1 MTHLEEYIMEQVQ
14 NIWDKLPPLPSGWA
28 YDLNFDYHFNHE
40 TRAYEVT
47 TRTTPRKVCADSDY
61 SGLNDFERAV
71 HRGFLCAGVKDVPVD
86 LIKETA
92 KDFLAQLLKD
102 AVEGRIRSF
111 GFHNAIYYIKEP
123 EWTEKLDKYK
133 EGDKVRVI
141 ILPKEEPTNG

>member
-40 TRAYEVT
+40 TRTYEVT
-47 TRTTPRKVCADSDY
+47 TRTTPRKVCEDSDY

-71 HRGFLCAGVKDVPVD
+71 HRGFLCAGVKNVPVD

-92 KDFLAQLLKD
+92 KDCLTQLLKE
-102 AVEGRIRSF
+102 AAEGIIHAC
-111 GFHNAIYYIKEP
+111 GFHNAIFFKDQK
-123 EWTEKLDKYK
+123 WTDMLDKYK
-133 EGDKVRVI
+133 EGDKVLVI
-141 ILPKEEPTNG
+141 VLPKEDQTNG